1 MNKGTK
7 IGEAEDFG
15 GDPSKCCE
23 KCFGVAPLTNAGIF
37 YIYRCV
43 CFQVTGGFYT
53 YPPLIIMKEKIFQPV
68 SNSSSFHQRLSGIM
82 VKTITNTILTGSVF
96 TFRWDHYFDNYDY

>member
-1 MNKGTK
+1 MNYHPCLFSVDQWFTSEEDKTMNKGTK

-43 CFQVTGGFYT
+43 CFQVTGGFH
-53 YPPLIIMKEKIFQPV
+53 
-68 SNSSSFHQRLSGIM
+68 NSLP
-82 VKTITNTILTGSVF
+82 
-96 TFRWDHYFDNYDY
+96 FDYDEGKNISTC